1 MRTIIRSLV
10 LLCALAG
17 AAHAQTQVL
26 CNQGSSKVPCTT
38 PLLQTYVP
46 ASIPATKIGGGA
58 VDNTE
63 YGYLDGVTSSIQT
76 QLNAKQST
84 LTLPL
89 SKANGG
95 FGQDV
100 STGLTNGRY
109 ATVVGGAIT
118 IAAILAGDLPTGIDV
133 AKLAAGTVTNTVF
146 GYLANVTSDIQA
158 QLNALLP
165 ATSTKLPPNPTA
177 ANKLLYDTGS
187 AYAETAACGTAGT
200 ILQGASPP
208 ACTATPTIS
217 TSLDVP
223 RVNATAGSGT
233 LILNATTGNA
243 VQLSVN
249 SSTVFAAG
257 GSGLTA
263 SQPLAMSS
271 QKITGLATATATG
284 DALSYP
290 WITATASFNTLA
302 SGFAITAA
310 NGTYAGTGLT
320 YTFGGAGTY
329 WCTANVRTSVAVTV
343 GAGANISL
351 KLRNTTTST
360 DIANSVRIGA
370 YASTVSAAY
379 ITTTPMG
386 EVVTVTGADTI
397 EVWAA
402 SNTGTTYTARSVD
415 SDTAGYSKLG
425 CVKIAP

>member
-1 MRTIIRSLV
+1 MATS
-10 LLCALAG
+10 G
-17 AAHAQTQVL
+17 
-26 CNQGSSKVPCTT
+26 VPRR
-38 PLLQTYVP
+38 L
-46 ASIPATKIGGGA
+46 
-58 VDNTE
+58 
-63 YGYLDGVTSSIQT
+63 
-76 QLNAKQST
+76 
-84 LTLPL
+84 
-89 SKANGG
+89 
-95 FGQDV
+95 
-100 STGLTNGRY
+100 STGSNT
-109 ATVVGGAIT
+109 ATQGNDT
-118 IAAILAGDLPTGIDV
+118 R
-133 AKLAAGTVTNTVF
+133 
-146 GYLANVTSDIQA
+146 
-158 QLNALLP
+158 
-165 ATSTKLPPNPTA
+165 LPPAPTA